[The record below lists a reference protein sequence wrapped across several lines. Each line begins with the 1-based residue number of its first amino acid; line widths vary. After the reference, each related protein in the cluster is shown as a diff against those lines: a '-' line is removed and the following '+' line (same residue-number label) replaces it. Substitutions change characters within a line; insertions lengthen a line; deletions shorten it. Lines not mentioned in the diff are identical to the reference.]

1 VKARELTLAP
11 LPSPMV
17 HSFSA
22 NAQRALLG
30 SVWKAGEF
38 SRSDQQRDRDNDE
51 RDDERDPSNFVPIRN
66 ATRKTADPNIL
77 KGCRLAVP
85 PSIHALRRT
94 PAPTSLE
101 MSLAAGGACHHRDR
115 VREIN
120 DGMSAFEAKA
130 DMRW

>member
-1 VKARELTLAP
+1 MGHNGGWKTRDK
-11 LPSPMV
+11 S
-17 HSFSA
+17 
-22 NAQRALLG
+22 LG
-30 SVWKAGEF
+30 SVATCPRLGPIAPMDLDRLLNEIIPYRMQALDTLILAM
-38 SRSDQQRDRDNDE
+38 RSKE
-51 RDDERDPSNFVPIRN
+51 
-66 ATRKTADPNIL
+66 TAWDPNIL

-130 DMRW
+130 DMR